1 MSDDQE
7 RASTC
12 PSLVASFHIG
22 ALHIRDRLDNIVA
35 MRHLI
40 AALLLL
46 NLITS
51 ASAQNERRLEFR
63 INGMAGQKIFLANY
77 YGNRLYYTDSAVTDA
92 QGLAVFAR
100 KTGYKPGLYAVMIGN
115 KRCEVLM
122 NEPIVRMSTD
132 AADPDGHAVVTES
145 RENQLYRE
153 HKAFANNHSAEEV
166 ASHAQVVVRD
176 APGTLASLMV
186 RMALP
191 TSKQPIMK
199 SDGTL
204 DSTATSNNLRAHFWD
219 ETDLKDDRLIGIPAF
234 QNKLEEY
241 IAVALPPRAD
251 TINRYVDEL
260 IARTSGS
267 ADMRK
272 FMLNWITGKYETSQV
287 EGMDAV
293 YVHMARKY
301 VCPASGQP
309 MDPIWTPLDKW
320 QKVCERARKKLPL
333 QPGEKAMPLI
343 LADTALQWV
352 EMQKMPEPCV
362 VVVFWSP
369 SCSHCKQSLPLLYTE
384 WKDKLKPLGV
394 GIYAVAE
401 ANDSAHFHD
410 WKAFV
415 RENHLDWTNVGI
427 PQPVYRTWKK
437 TPSAYV
443 PKFTT
448 VESLTYPTTWEVF
461 NTPTYFVV
469 DSERRIFGRPRT
481 LKDLFDMAA
490 ACAKKGRP

>member
-1 MSDDQE
+1 MS
-7 RASTC
+7 A
-12 PSLVASFHIG
+12 P
-22 ALHIRDRLDNIVA
+22 HIRTRRDNIAA

-40 AALLLL
+40 AAFLLLHVL
-46 NLITS
+46 SS
-51 ASAQNERRLEFR
+51 ATAQNERRLEFR

-115 KRCEVLM
+115 KRCEVLLS
-122 NEPIVRMSTD
+122 EPLVRMNTD

-145 RENQLYRE
+145 RENQIYRE
-153 HKAFANNHSAEEV
+153 YKAFASNHGVDEV
-166 ASHAQVVVRD
+166 ATRSQTLVRD
-176 APGTLASLMV
+176 NPGTMASLMI
-186 RMALP
+186 RMTLP
-191 TSKQPIMK
+191 TSRQPIMK
-199 SDGTL
+199 PDGTL
-204 DSTATSNNLRAHFWD
+204 DSAATSRHLRAHFWD
-219 ETDLKDDRLIGIPAF
+219 ETDLKDDRLMGIPAF

-241 IAVALPPRAD
+241 IAIALPPLAD
-251 TINRYVDEL
+251 TINHYVDEL
-260 IARTSGS
+260 IAKTSGS

-293 YVHMARKY
+293 YVHMAHKY
-301 VCPASGQP
+301 VCPAPGKG
-309 MDPIWTPLDKW
+309 MDAMWSPADKW

-333 QPGEKAMPLI
+333 QPGEKAMTLS

-427 PQPVYRTWKK
+427 PQPVYRTWKQ
-437 TPSAYV
+437 TPSAFV
-443 PKFTT
+443 PRFTN
-448 VESLTYPTTWEVF
+448 VESLTYPSTWEVF
-461 NTPTYFVV
+461 NTPTYYVV

-490 ACAKKGRP
+490 ACARKARP